1 MKRGILLVCVFV
13 CVVILSSAVMAQYLP
28 TAMTTTKAG
37 KQKDIILTTAD
48 IKESYK
54 VIGIVSIRG
63 GEVNLDALNSK
74 LKDAGK
80 ELGADAVIGIQ
91 YFTYSGYVYAYGT
104 AVKIKE

>member
-1 MKRGILLVCVFV
+1 MKRTILLISVLLCAI
-13 CVVILSSAVMAQYLP
+13 ILSSTVMAQPP
-28 TAMTTTKAG
+28 TSTMITKSA
-37 KQKDIILTTAD
+37 KQKDIVLTTAD
-48 IKESYK
+48 IKDSYK